1 MIVAGGY
8 KSFATRKMHAVQLQV
23 MVEPEEFDLALH
35 AWIGVI
41 DLFSWMFGYWVNF
54 VSYIS
59 AYTIHRARIETMHVW
74 YSQTTRNTA
83 AYTVTYTECYTK
95 PKVDAS

>member
-1 MIVAGGY
+1 MTFAYYALKAAVLFSIMLLKFYNSMLYIKVYSCIAALHKEKYNLEMIVAGGY

-41 DLFSWMFGYWVNF
+41 DLFS
-54 VSYIS
+54 
-59 AYTIHRARIETMHVW
+59 
-74 YSQTTRNTA
+74 
-83 AYTVTYTECYTK
+83 
-95 PKVDAS
+95 